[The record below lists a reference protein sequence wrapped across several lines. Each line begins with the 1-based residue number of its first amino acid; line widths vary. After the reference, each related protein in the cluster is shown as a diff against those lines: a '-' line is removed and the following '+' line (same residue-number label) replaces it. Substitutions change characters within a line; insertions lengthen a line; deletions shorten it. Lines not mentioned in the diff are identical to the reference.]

1 MYSQSKGLLTISYI
15 TQGVTQGAIN
25 NKSSIQMYCRRDLGF
40 FFYRGKAPVNY
51 SRHCLQR
58 NFPKSWPMFAAYFNR
73 LIIKEYLLL
82 FRLQVTTEVGIL
94 RHMYT
99 SDVFRDYSR

>member
-1 MYSQSKGLLTISYI
+1 MISYI
-15 TQGVTQGAIN
+15 TPDRVTRGAVN
-25 NKSSIQMYCRRDLGF
+25 NHLFKCIVGKIWVF
-40 FFYRGKAPVNY
+40 FFYRGKAPVNN
-51 SRHCLQR
+51 SCHCLQR